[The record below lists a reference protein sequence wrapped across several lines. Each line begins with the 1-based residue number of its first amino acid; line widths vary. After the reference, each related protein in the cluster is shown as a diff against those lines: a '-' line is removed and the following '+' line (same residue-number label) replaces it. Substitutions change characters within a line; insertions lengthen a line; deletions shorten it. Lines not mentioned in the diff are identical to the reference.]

1 MRLAL
6 IKGHSYTYMTRTME
20 SLLTVLSGLAPFAL
34 VFGLIGVLVAVVL
47 GVRFDRRQQKKIW
60 KVKNEVKSH
69 LNTYSHY
76 LQLVSR
82 IKPHRSV
89 LEQMRSSLI
98 CPTSDSVVVVGLS
111 QPTAARFEK
120 EGSSDHLVLTS

>member
-1 MRLAL
+1 MISIIGSPAQFSQQLLGGFLGNQETMVATPL
-6 IKGHSYTYMTRTME
+6 YMTRTME

-69 LNTYSHY
+69 LNT
-76 LQLVSR
+76 
-82 IKPHRSV
+82 
-89 LEQMRSSLI
+89 
-98 CPTSDSVVVVGLS
+98 
-111 QPTAARFEK
+111 
-120 EGSSDHLVLTS
+120 